1 MKLTKLHLFIIL
13 ALALIL
19 CPVLGVCY
27 NSNST
32 INAYNYSE
40 GFRPVSFRAGF
51 SSPEGFENEDE
62 QEEEEQE
69 QSQALNEGF
78 QPGRVRAGFSNLE
91 GFEDEDRQE
100 EEEEQEEAQALNEGF
115 GRNSKGKKEMFSE
128 GWRLFTP

>member
-40 GFRPVSFRAGF
+40 GFRSV
-51 SSPEGFENEDE
+51 
-62 QEEEEQE
+62 
-69 QSQALNEGF
+69 
-78 QPGRVRAGFSNLE
+78 VRPE

-100 EEEEQEEAQALNEGF
+100 EQEQEHEQDQALNEGF
-115 GRNSKGKKEMFSE
+115 G
-128 GWRLFTP
+128 

>member
-19 CPVLGVCY
+19 CPVLGLCY

-40 GFRPVSFRAGF
+40 GFQPVVR
-51 SSPEGFENEDE
+51 PEGFEDEDE

-69 QSQALNEGF
+69 QAQALNEGF
-78 QPGRVRAGFSNLE
+78 QQPLR
-91 GFEDEDRQE
+91 
-100 EEEEQEEAQALNEGF
+100 
-115 GRNSKGKKEMFSE
+115 
-128 GWRLFTP
+128 